1 MVAVHEETVPGTP
14 AVRTMERTG
23 ADPNKKAHELSEGS
37 THMGSDGE
45 EWG

>member
-1 MVAVHEETVPGTP
+1 MVAVHEEAVSGTP

-37 THMGSDGE
+37 THVGSDGE
-45 EWG
+45 ERG